1 MMMRSFP
8 GKKKATKTLTL
19 QLKDLNTKLD
29 DTTRAIEDTREQGL
43 VADKRVGL
51 MTTEI
56 EELRSALEQG
66 NLFKHPQNQAV
77 RYLF

>member
-1 MMMRSFP
+1 M
-8 GKKKATKTLTL
+8 
-19 QLKDLNTKLD
+19 QLKELNTKLD
-29 DTTRAIEDTREQGL
+29 DTARNIEDTKEQGL

-66 NLFKHPQNQAV
+66 IFILLFFPSYQIQSWNLTLLN
-77 RYLF
+77 